1 MAFKVTMVQTKR
13 KNACVITVIQD
24 VGESEHVLFA
34 VIQDVGKSEHVLF
47 AQDRLTLGHITT

>member
-13 KNACVITVIQD
+13 NNACVITVIK
-24 VGESEHVLFA
+24 
-34 VIQDVGKSEHVLF
+34 VGKSEHVLF